1 MKEWLIPEAGADY
14 VCAMEEVLDVY
25 EREYHED
32 YPVICLDESPHQ
44 LISEVRKGFE
54 DSKGVKYED
63 FEYRREGVVDLYMTC
78 EPLAGKREI
87 FVRASHDR
95 LNYAEII
102 RHLAEESYP
111 QAKKITI
118 VEDNLSAHKPS
129 ALYEIMSPE
138 RAHSI
143 LRRIEFVRTPKH
155 GSWLNIAEIELSLLK
170 RIGLPTRVG
179 NQAELKKQLAHY
191 QQQRNSKQKKVNWQ
205 FTTKDAR
212 VKLKRLYPSMDT

>member
-1 MKEWLIPEAGADY
+1 
-14 VCAMEEVLDVY
+14 MEEVLEVY
-25 EREYHED
+25 EREYDENH
-32 YPVICLDESPHQ
+32 PVICLDESPQQ

-54 DSKGVKYED
+54 DSKGVAYQD

-87 FVRASHDR
+87 FVRPSHDR

-102 RHLAEESYP
+102 RHLAQVSYP
-111 QAKKITI
+111 QAQKITI

-138 RAHSI
+138 EARSI

-155 GSWLNIAEIELSLLK
+155 GSWLNMAEIELSLLRRLGLAK
-170 RIGLPTRVG
+170 RVASQP
-179 NQAELKKQLAHY
+179 ELEKQIAQY
-191 QQQRNSKQKKVNWQ
+191 QTQRNTKEKKVNWQ
-205 FTTKDAR
+205 FTSKDAR
-212 VKLKRLYPSMDT
+212 IKLKRLYPSMDS